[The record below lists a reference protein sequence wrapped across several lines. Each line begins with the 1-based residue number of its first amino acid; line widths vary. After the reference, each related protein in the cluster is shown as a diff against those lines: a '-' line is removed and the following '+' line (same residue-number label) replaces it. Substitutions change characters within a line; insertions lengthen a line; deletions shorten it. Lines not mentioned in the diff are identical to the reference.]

1 MFNKEDTMNVTIYT
15 RRVRTATATV
25 SEYTGCLFTPSY
37 RWGYVE
43 GSTKPEWFYS
53 NTVESF

>member
-1 MFNKEDTMNVTIYT
+1 MNVTIYT

-25 SEYTGCLFTPSY
+25 SEYTGRLFAPSY

-43 GSTKPEWFYS
+43 GSTKPQWFRS
-53 NTVESF
+53 ESL